1 MPKKTTLYL
10 AADHAGF
17 ELKEKIK
24 AKFSEK
30 HQILDLSPTFKEG
43 DDYPLHAK
51 RVALALQSD
60 PTAIGILVCGTG
72 HGMDIAA
79 NRYKG
84 IRAVVARTIKDVE
97 LAREHN
103 HANIV
108 VLGGWITK
116 PSAAYAMTQAFL
128 STKPSTAARHK
139 RRVAE
144 LDLLD

>member
-1 MPKKTTLYL
+1 MPKTTTLYL

-24 AKFSEK
+24 TKFHEK
-30 HQILDLSPTFKEG
+30 HEILDLSPLLKEG

-51 RVALALQSD
+51 EVALALQKD
-60 PTAIGILVCGTG
+60 PAALGILVCGTG

-84 IRAVVARTIKDVE
+84 IRAIVARTAEDAA

-103 HANIV
+103 HANII
-108 VLGGWITK
+108 VLGGWSTK
-116 PSAAYAMTQAFL
+116 PTAAYAIVESFL
-128 STKPSTAARHK
+128 STKPSSAIRHK